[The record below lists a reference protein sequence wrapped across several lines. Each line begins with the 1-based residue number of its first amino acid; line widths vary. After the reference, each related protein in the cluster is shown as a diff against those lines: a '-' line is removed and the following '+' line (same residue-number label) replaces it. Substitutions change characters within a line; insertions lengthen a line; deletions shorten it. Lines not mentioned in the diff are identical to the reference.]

1 LKEHKKNKKDIF
13 YDLDNNEISN
23 VEEDLVLKL
32 QDDFL
37 EFRKNIKDIKTR
49 IFLHRFTNLMLK
61 YFKKN
66 PILLSNKA
74 GLFAIVEDDEQALKY
89 FLKAYKYNKRDP
101 VILFNIGA
109 TYSNL
114 KQYKKA
120 IKFYSKIALVTND
133 KNKVDEANDSIN
145 KIRLIAN

>member
-1 LKEHKKNKKDIF
+1 MLNSFIDLLLLKWPLI
-13 YDLDNNEISN
+13 I
-23 VEEDLVLKL
+23 
-32 QDDFL
+32 
-37 EFRKNIKDIKTR
+37 
-49 IFLHRFTNLMLK
+49 
-61 YFKKN
+61 
-66 PILLSNKA
+66 
-74 GLFAIVEDDEQALKY
+74 
-89 FLKAYKYNKRDP
+89 
-101 VILFNIGA
+101 ILFNIGA